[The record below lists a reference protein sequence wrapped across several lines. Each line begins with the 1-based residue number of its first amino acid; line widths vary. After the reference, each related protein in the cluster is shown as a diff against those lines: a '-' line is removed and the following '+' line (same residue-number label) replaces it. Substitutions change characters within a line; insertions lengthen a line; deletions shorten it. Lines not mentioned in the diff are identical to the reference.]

1 MAPTRKKHKN
11 QSSRASSTHDNP
23 TDNQTDEGN
32 PSQASTKDNNTDARA
47 STQPP
52 SGASHIITN
61 EEELRQA
68 KKIAL
73 NSISSSYGQYEMPEL
88 SNQLDKH
95 GRRMIAYPCKL
106 CGTKINCPT
115 SDSSCSN
122 LKKHASICLH
132 KHQEIKSTHSLA
144 GLGIKGTGEIIPK
157 EVPQLCAI
165 WCAKAAR
172 PFLAL
177 VDASHKAILHPT
189 VIKHLP
195 RPHDVSRDI
204 HLLYLAIQQNYCNSL
219 NAHKGALYLGV
230 DAWQSPNGFDILGT
244 VIYRLVEGSNSDMK
258 LEAMPLDFL
267 WLSCSHT
274 GEYLAKTVALVVE
287 KFGIKDK
294 ICGLVSNNAKNNKVM
309 VRELKKLQWPR
320 FRGEADWIR
329 CFAHI
334 LNLIVQAILRPFGNK
349 KQKIQG
355 QLMQMST
362 PMGHKVERMTLQI
375 KSKCKKDDSTLIQDE
390 DTEAEEESLCA
401 SDDDDSLSEGDIER
415 ASEEDDDDNYTTD
428 SCKITLAKFRA
439 ITKKL
444 RFSPNSKAKF
454 VEICEDKEC
463 ETPHSVERDV
473 RTRWNSTFSQL
484 QSILWCEPEIL
495 EWQRLKQHGVE
506 HKYYLDRADLDLAR
520 DLVHV
525 LGIFQE
531 LTLKVST
538 AGMSRLSNIVVYI
551 DQITEHLSTVISNI
565 KYPPALR
572 NACQHGL
579 KLTNKYY
586 SLTDSSPLY
595 RISILLHPSFKDK
608 YFKLAKWEPGWIAEA
623 IRLARDMWSLFYK
636 PQLPT
641 PPLTAPTPAS
651 KPMTSMLAG
660 LSNAAAARGGN
671 CSNNALDVWLSGGL
685 VLNGNEPVNP
695 LKW

>member
-23 TDNQTDEGN
+23 TNNQTDEGN
-32 PSQASTKDNNTDARA
+32 PSQASTKDDNTDARA

-52 SGASHIITN
+52 SGASHIITD

-106 CGTKINCPT
+106 CGTKINRPT

-122 LKKHASICLH
+122 LIKHASICLR

-157 EVPQLCAI
+157 EVPQLCTI
-165 WCAKAAR
+165 WCAEAAR
-172 PFLAL
+172 PFSAL

-195 RPHDVSRDI
+195 RPHDVSGDI
-204 HLLYLAIQQNYCNSL
+204 HLIYSAIQQNYRNSL

-244 VIYRLVEGSNSDMK
+244 VIYRLVEGSSGDMK

-274 GEYLAKTVALVVE
+274 GEYLAKTVASVVE

-294 ICGLVSNNAKNNKVM
+294 ICGLVSENAKNNKVM

-334 LNLIVQAILRPFGNK
+334 LNLIVQAILWPFGNK
-349 KQKIQG
+349 KQKNTGSIDADVDSNGSQSGQDDAADQIQILSQG
-355 QLMQMST
+355 
-362 PMGHKVERMTLQI
+362 
-375 KSKCKKDDSTLIQDE
+375 KKDDSTLIRDE

-401 SDDDDSLSEGDIER
+401 SDDDDSLSEGNIKR
-415 ASEEDDDDNYTTD
+415 ASEEDNGDNYTTD

-439 ITKKL
+439 IAKKL

-463 ETPHSVERDV
+463 ETPHSVESDV

-484 QSILWCEPEIL
+484 QSILWCEPAIL
-495 EWQRLKQHGVE
+495 EWQSLKQHGVE
-506 HKYYLDRADLDLAR
+506 RKYYLDRADLDLAR
-520 DLVHV
+520 D
-525 LGIFQE
+525 
-531 LTLKVST
+531 VS
-538 AGMSRLSNIVVYI
+538 LYV
-551 DQITEHLSTVISNI
+551 
-565 KYPPALR
+565 
-572 NACQHGL
+572 
-579 KLTNKYY
+579 TN
-586 SLTDSSPLY
+586 
-595 RISILLHPSFKDK
+595 R
-608 YFKLAKWEPGWIAEA
+608 
-623 IRLARDMWSLFYK
+623 
-636 PQLPT
+636 
-641 PPLTAPTPAS
+641 
-651 KPMTSMLAG
+651 
-660 LSNAAAARGGN
+660 
-671 CSNNALDVWLSGGL
+671 V
-685 VLNGNEPVNP
+685 
-695 LKW
+695 